1 MFLVRVETGRPLG
14 AWFAHQRTVGI
25 PKISAYRVAGDVHG
39 FGDLA
44 NRLFPLQLVDG
55 LGLSTLQQAYTPP
68 TLGRNRMRFCCARVP
83 SVFPFVGQFVAPI
96 TRKQLLVAGEGCKL
110 SKFSH
115 DVMIRV
121 LGIGKGL

>member
-68 TLGRNRMRFCCARVP
+68 TLGRNRMRFLLRVGAVSFSVRGPVCRADHTQAVAR
-83 SVFPFVGQFVAPI
+83 GG
-96 TRKQLLVAGEGCKL
+96 R
-110 SKFSH
+110 
-115 DVMIRV
+115 
-121 LGIGKGL
+121 GL